1 MRRRGARP
9 RVVGLGSAW
18 AMGISRMPKMAAEI
32 PELPNNLRMRLE
44 PLGCLA
50 IVAEEQDGVNV
61 GSLRS

>member
-1 MRRRGARP
+1 
-9 RVVGLGSAW
+9 
-18 AMGISRMPKMAAEI
+18 MPKMAAEI